1 MAVIAS
7 VPIVFPNELLR
18 AEKVISSIYLVNTM
32 DKATY
37 LSAALLVVLLAMSVT
52 LSTIAQQQQQQQSL
66 TNGQT
71 TTTSTQIVNFTQLF
85 EQKFVSYVGTPPVRV
100 VYQSPTTVILVG
112 HAKILNTKIALVN
125 NQQLWQAV
133 DIVKEQGFTVDSVV
147 TSGLS
152 TINNPLVYHII
163 LSHNKT

>member
-1 MAVIAS
+1 MMEDISNV
-7 VPIVFPNELLR
+7 LLR
-18 AEKVISSIYLVNTM
+18 AEKVINSIYLVNTM

-37 LSAALLVVLLAMSVT
+37 LSAAAVVVLLAMSVT
-52 LSTIAQQQQQQQSL
+52 LSTIAQQQQL
-66 TNGQT
+66 RTNGQT
-71 TTTSTQIVNFTQLF
+71 STTTSTQIVNFTQLF
-85 EQKFVSYVGTPPVRV
+85 EQKFVSHLGTPPVQV
-100 VYQSPTTVILVG
+100 IYQSPATVILVG

>member
-1 MAVIAS
+1 M
-7 VPIVFPNELLR
+7 
-18 AEKVISSIYLVNTM
+18 
-32 DKATY
+32 
-37 LSAALLVVLLAMSVT
+37 
-52 LSTIAQQQQQQQSL
+52 
-66 TNGQT
+66 
-71 TTTSTQIVNFTQLF
+71 
-85 EQKFVSYVGTPPVRV
+85 RV

-163 LSHNKT
+163 LSHNKTQG

>member
-1 MAVIAS
+1 MMEDIS
-7 VPIVFPNELLR
+7 NELLR

-37 LSAALLVVLLAMSVT
+37 LSAALVVALLAMSVT
-52 LSTIAQQQQQQQSL
+52 LATIAQQQQPR
-66 TNGQT
+66 TNGQR
-71 TTTSTQIVNFTQLF
+71 TTSTQIVNFTQLF
-85 EQKFVSYVGTPPVRV
+85 EQKFVSHLGAPPVRV

-133 DIVKEQGFTVDSVV
+133 DIVKEQGFNVDSVA

>member
-1 MAVIAS
+1 M
-7 VPIVFPNELLR
+7 FPNQLLI
-18 AEKVISSIYLVNTM
+18 AEKVISSICLVNTM

-37 LSAALLVVLLAMSVT
+37 LSAALVVVLLAMSVT
-52 LSTIAQQQQQQQSL
+52 LSTIAQQQPR

-85 EQKFVSYVGTPPVRV
+85 EQKFVSHIGAPPVRV

>member
-1 MAVIAS
+1 
-7 VPIVFPNELLR
+7 
-18 AEKVISSIYLVNTM
+18 M

-37 LSAALLVVLLAMSVT
+37 LSAALVVVLLAMSVT
-52 LSTIAQQQQQQQSL
+52 LSTIAQQQPR

-85 EQKFVSYVGTPPVRV
+85 EQKFVSYLGASPVLV

-125 NQQLWQAV
+125 NQQLWEAV
-133 DIVKEQGFTVDSVV
+133 DIVKEHGFTVDSVV

>member
-1 MAVIAS
+1 
-7 VPIVFPNELLR
+7 
-18 AEKVISSIYLVNTM
+18 M

-37 LSAALLVVLLAMSVT
+37 LSAALVVVLLAMSVT
-52 LSTIAQQQQQQQSL
+52 LSTIAQQQPR

-85 EQKFVSYVGTPPVRV
+85 EQKFVSHLGTPPVQV
-100 VYQSPTTVILVG
+100 IYQSPATVILVG

>member
-1 MAVIAS
+1 
-7 VPIVFPNELLR
+7 
-18 AEKVISSIYLVNTM
+18 M

-37 LSAALLVVLLAMSVT
+37 LSAALVVVLLAMSVT
-52 LSTIAQQQQQQQSL
+52 LSTLAQQQQSL

-71 TTTSTQIVNFTQLF
+71 TTISTQIVNFTQLF
-85 EQKFVSYVGTPPVRV
+85 EQKFVSHLGAPPVRV

-133 DIVKEQGFTVDSVV
+133 DIVKEQGFNVDSVV

>member
-1 MAVIAS
+1 MEDIS
-7 VPIVFPNELLR
+7 DELLG
-18 AEKVISSIYLVNTM
+18 AEKVISSIYLANTM

-37 LSAALLVVLLAMSVT
+37 LSAAAVVVLLAMSVT
-52 LSTIAQQQQQQQSL
+52 LSTIAQQQPQQPR

-71 TTTSTQIVNFTQLF
+71 TTTPTQIVNFTQLF
-85 EQKFVSYVGTPPVRV
+85 EQKFVPHLGAPPPVRV
-100 VYQSPTTVILVG
+100 VYQSPTTVILLG

-133 DIVKEQGFTVDSVV
+133 DIVKEQGFTVDSVA

-163 LSHNKT
+163 LSHTKT

>member
-1 MAVIAS
+1 
-7 VPIVFPNELLR
+7 
-18 AEKVISSIYLVNTM
+18 M

-52 LSTIAQQQQQQQSL
+52 LSTIAQQQQQSL

-85 EQKFVSYVGTPPVRV
+85 EQKFVSHLGAPSVRV

-147 TSGLS
+147 ASGLS
-152 TINNPLVYHII
+152 TINNPLIYHII
-163 LSHNKT
+163 LSHNKP

>member
-1 MAVIAS
+1 
-7 VPIVFPNELLR
+7 
-18 AEKVISSIYLVNTM
+18 M

-37 LSAALLVVLLAMSVT
+37 LSAVLVVVLLAMSVT
-52 LSTIAQQQQQQQSL
+52 LSTIEQQQPPPR
-66 TNGQT
+66 TDGQIT
-71 TTTSTQIVNFTQLF
+71 TTASTQIVNFTELF
-85 EQKFVSYVGTPPVRV
+85 EQKFVSRLGAPPPVRV

>member
-1 MAVIAS
+1 
-7 VPIVFPNELLR
+7 
-18 AEKVISSIYLVNTM
+18 M

-52 LSTIAQQQQQQQSL
+52 LSTIAQQQQQSL

-71 TTTSTQIVNFTQLF
+71 TTTSTQMVNFTQLF
-85 EQKFVSYVGTPPVRV
+85 EQKFVSHLGAPPVRV

-133 DIVKEQGFTVDSVV
+133 DIVKEQGFNVDSVV

>member
-1 MAVIAS
+1 
-7 VPIVFPNELLR
+7 
-18 AEKVISSIYLVNTM
+18 M

-37 LSAALLVVLLAMSVT
+37 LSAALVVVLLAMSVT
-52 LSTIAQQQQQQQSL
+52 LSTIAQQQQQSL

-85 EQKFVSYVGTPPVRV
+85 EQKFVSHLGAPPVRV

-133 DIVKEQGFTVDSVV
+133 DIVKEQGFNVDSVV

>member
-1 MAVIAS
+1 
-7 VPIVFPNELLR
+7 
-18 AEKVISSIYLVNTM
+18 M

-37 LSAALLVVLLAMSVT
+37 LSAALVVVLLAMSVT
-52 LSTIAQQQQQQQSL
+52 LSTIAQQPR
-66 TNGQT
+66 TNGQR

-85 EQKFVSYVGTPPVRV
+85 EQKFVSHIGGPPVRV
-100 VYQSPTTVILVG
+100 VYQSPTTVILIG

>member
-1 MAVIAS
+1 
-7 VPIVFPNELLR
+7 
-18 AEKVISSIYLVNTM
+18 M

-52 LSTIAQQQQQQQSL
+52 LSTIAQQQPR

-85 EQKFVSYVGTPPVRV
+85 EQKFVSHLGAPPVRV

-133 DIVKEQGFTVDSVV
+133 DIVKEQGFNVD
-147 TSGLS
+147 
-152 TINNPLVYHII
+152 PL
-163 LSHNKT
+163 